1 MIIERKPDFRA
12 MNALIG
18 EGCEPVLAR
27 LLAARGVGSLTH
39 VHPGLDALLEPTSL
53 LGLDA
58 GARLL
63 VDAITRQ
70 QRILIIADYDC
81 DGATACA
88 VMVRGLRSMG
98 ANVDY
103 LVPNRFEHG
112 YGLTPPIVELA
123 KTHPRLG
130 SPDLLVTV
138 DNGIASI
145 EGVARARA
153 AGMNVLITDHH
164 LPGAELPD
172 ANAIINPNQTGCKF
186 PSKHLAGVGVA
197 LYALLATRALLRDSG
212 AFGERKQPA
221 VGELLDLVAIGT
233 VADLVRLDSNNRAL
247 VNAGIRRIRNGQAHA
262 GVKALF
268 QVAGIEARRCSTVD
282 IGFVLGPRI
291 NAAGRLKDISIG
303 IACLLEDDPGKAL
316 VLAQELDQINRDRRR
331 VEGDMRTQADKLI
344 VKADSKARSACL
356 FDASWHEGVVGLI
369 ASRIKDQLH
378 RPVFAFA
385 PNANDPAMLRGSG
398 RSIAGV
404 HLRDVLDLVSKRQPD
419 LIERFGGHAMAAG
432 LVLPIEKLERFQV
445 ALETAIVEFSD
456 PDCFR
461 REIQTDGGLPEAF
474 WSLTLVEQL
483 AAICWGQGFPEPLFS
498 DEFIVSQQRLLKD
511 KHLKMQL
518 RLVGGSRRV
527 VEAIFFNHAEP
538 LSEHCRLAYQLGIN
552 EFNGS
557 RKLEVRIRHADAMS
571 DAAGRYN

>member
-1 MIIERKPDFRA
+1 MIIERPADPRLT
-12 MNALIG
+12 NALIA

-27 LLAARGVGSLTH
+27 LLAARGVSAVSQL
-39 VHPGLDALLEPTSL
+39 HPGLDALLEPKTL

-63 VDAITRQ
+63 VDAIARQ

-88 VMVRGLRSMG
+88 VMVRGLRSLG
-98 ANVDY
+98 ALVDY

-145 EGVARARA
+145 EGVASARA

-164 LPGAELPD
+164 LPGTELPD
-172 ANAIINPNQTGCKF
+172 ANAIVNPNQYGCNF
-186 PSKHLAGVGVA
+186 ASKHLAGVGVA
-197 LYALLATRALLRDSG
+197 LYVLLATRAMLREAG
-212 AFGERKQPA
+212 RFEGNKQPA
-221 VGELLDLVAIGT
+221 IGELLDLVAIGT

-247 VNAGIRRIRNGQAHA
+247 VNAGIRRIRQGQAHA

-268 QVAGIEARRCSTVD
+268 QVAGLEARRCSTID
-282 IGFVLGPRI
+282 IGFVVGPRI
-291 NAAGRLKDISIG
+291 NAAGRLQDISIG
-303 IACLLEDDPGKAL
+303 IACLLEDDPAKAL
-316 VLAQELDQINRDRRR
+316 QLAQQLDQINRDRRKI
-331 VEGDMRTQADKLI
+331 EGDMRAQADSL
-344 VKADSKARSACL
+344 VVNVDVNSRSTCL
-356 FDASWHEGVVGLI
+356 FDVGWHEGVVGLI

-385 PNANDPAMLRGSG
+385 PNTREPTMLRGSG

-404 HLRDVLDLVSKRQPD
+404 HLRDVLDLVSKREPD

-432 LVLPIEKLERFQV
+432 LTLASNKLERFKLAFEKAV
-445 ALETAIVEFSD
+445 VDFSD
-456 PDCFR
+456 PESFR
-461 REIQTDGGLPEAF
+461 RETQTDGSLPEQF

-483 AAICWGQGFPEPLFS
+483 AQVCWGQGFPEPLFS
-498 DEFIVSQQRLLKD
+498 DDFVVSQQRLLKD
-511 KHLKMQL
+511 KHLKM
-518 RLVGGSRRV
+518 RVRFAGGGRQQV
-527 VEAIFFNHAEP
+527 DAIFFNHAEP
-538 LSEHCRLAYQLGIN
+538 LPEKCRLIYQLGIN

-557 RKLEVRIRHADAMS
+557 RKLEVRIRQVDS
-571 DAAGRYN
+571 PTGSTGRYN